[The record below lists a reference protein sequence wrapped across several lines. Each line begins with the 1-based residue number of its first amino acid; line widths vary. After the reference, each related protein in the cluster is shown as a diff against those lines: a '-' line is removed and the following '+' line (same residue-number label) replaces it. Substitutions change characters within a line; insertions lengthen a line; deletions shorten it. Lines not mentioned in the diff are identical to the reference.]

1 MVSSIQSCFHPQ
13 VEFLAFDGSKEI
25 ETVNA
30 WSHVH
35 LPSGRGTTSAQRSG
49 PSAWSHFLS
58 SFVLMVQSLK
68 VAFVLNMFAEP
79 HYNSKYSS
87 TTKLLEWLVF
97 AKCPLNYSTIV
108 KTARF

>member
-1 MVSSIQSCFHPQ
+1 MVSSIQSCFHPR

-25 ETVNA
+25 ETANA

-35 LPSGRGTTSAQRSG
+35 LPSGCGTTSAQRSG
-49 PSAWSHFLS
+49 PAAWSHFLS

-87 TTKLLEWLVF
+87 TTKPVGVACLCKMPTELFYHGEN
-97 AKCPLNYSTIV
+97 C
-108 KTARF
+108 